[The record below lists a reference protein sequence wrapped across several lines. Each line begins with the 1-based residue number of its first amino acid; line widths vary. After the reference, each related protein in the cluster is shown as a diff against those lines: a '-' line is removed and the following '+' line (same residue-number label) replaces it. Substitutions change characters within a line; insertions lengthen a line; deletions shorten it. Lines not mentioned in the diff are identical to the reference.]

1 MPIEKINQPS
11 KGQKKA
17 DSKSIQLLHK
27 TAVLAVLAGAGGSL
41 GFTVYTG
48 RHNDSV
54 VLLLLFA
61 GWVVT
66 PFITLLLVNTVARRW
81 SSLKR
86 LILYSVMLL
95 ITIASLILYS
105 GLWTPTGAK
114 PAFVF
119 LFVPLL
125 SWFVMGIAFLAST
138 FRPIR

>member
-1 MPIEKINQPS
+1 MAIEKTSQSVRKMRTTNNGS
-11 KGQKKA
+11 
-17 DSKSIQLLHK
+17 LHIFHK
-27 TAVLAVLAGAGGSL
+27 VAVFTVLGGSAGSL
-41 GFTVYTG
+41 GFAVQTG
-48 RHNDSV
+48 RYNESL

-66 PFITLLLVNTVARRW
+66 PFIALLLVNAVAGRW

-86 LILYSVMLL
+86 LILYSVMML
-95 ITIASLILYS
+95 ITVASLILYS

-119 LFVPLL
+119 VMVPLL

-138 FRPIR
+138 FRPSR